1 MSVKQRGGG
10 TRIIV
15 PGEEAADPGRH
26 AFLLAVARGR
36 RWQQFIDEGKVEN
49 IKALAA
55 VIGRDFSY
63 VARVIRLSMLAP
75 EIIGRVINGE
85 CINGLSVALA
95 RKTIPDLWSEQK
107 ELLTQ

>member
-1 MSVKQRGGG
+1 MKVKKTFRM
-10 TRIIV
+10 
-15 PGEEAADPGRH
+15 AS
-26 AFLLAVARGR
+26 
-36 RWQQFIDEGKVEN
+36 
-49 IKALAA
+49 
-55 VIGRDFSY
+55 SY